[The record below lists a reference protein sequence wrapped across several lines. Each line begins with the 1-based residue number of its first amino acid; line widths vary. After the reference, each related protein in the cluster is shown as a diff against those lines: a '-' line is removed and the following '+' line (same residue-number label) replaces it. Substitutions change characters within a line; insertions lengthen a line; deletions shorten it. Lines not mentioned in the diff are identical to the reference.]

1 MITSTFAAPIGIIR
15 LKSSE
20 KGLERVEI
28 VNTKEDHTFN
38 LNKGLNNYIV
48 ELNKYFDGTR
58 TSFDF
63 PLDATGTDFQKAVW
77 NAASSIPYGETRTYQ
92 EIAEMIG
99 RPLAVRAVGTA
110 LGKNPLCIVVPCH
123 RVLPKSG
130 GIGEYAYGS
139 AAKEWLLAHEKAHMA
154 SSASLTY

>member
-1 MITSTFAAPIGIIR
+1 
-15 LKSSE
+15 
-20 KGLERVEI
+20 
-28 VNTKEDHTFN
+28 
-38 LNKGLNNYIV
+38 
-48 ELNKYFDGTR
+48 
-58 TSFDF
+58 
-63 PLDATGTDFQKAVW
+63 
-77 NAASSIPYGETRTYQ
+77 
-92 EIAEMIG
+92 MIG